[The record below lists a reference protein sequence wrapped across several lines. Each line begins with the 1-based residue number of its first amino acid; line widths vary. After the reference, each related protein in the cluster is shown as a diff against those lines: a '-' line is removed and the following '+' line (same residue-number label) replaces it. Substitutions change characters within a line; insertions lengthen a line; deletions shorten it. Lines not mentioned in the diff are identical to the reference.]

1 MDPHQSSW
9 NPEGEPG
16 TQVPRRNTA
25 PAAEACRA
33 ESVSDGERGE
43 RIGRRTGYGLPCA
56 NCKTYYAADL
66 AACPYCGCPE
76 RLMASSAPVPA
87 TELKQELDN
96 LRAEIAQALG
106 EQSLPGGPE
115 APVRSAEEREQ
126 FLRQYKSQL
135 YASHTQINP
144 ATAFRCSLERNHGQS
159 YEPAAV
165 CKKCYNQA
173 AERME
178 QLEAI
183 LCMDVR
189 EAAQLIYEAVWSD
202 PTPNDPSRTY
212 QNAAQAILG
221 ELRRRAGLSMMFG
234 AAPPY
239 TH

>member
-1 MDPHQSSW
+1 MDPNQSSW
-9 NPEGEPG
+9 NPEGEAS
-16 TQVPRRNTA
+16 TQVPRRNTTT
-25 PAAEACRA
+25 AEVHRA
-33 ESVSDGERGE
+33 EPANVERGE
-43 RIGRRTGYGLPCA
+43 RVSRRTGYGLPCA

-66 AACPYCGCPE
+66 PACPYCGCPE
-76 RLMASSAPVPA
+76 RLVSNTAPVPA
-87 TELKQELDN
+87 TELKQELEN

-106 EQSLPGGPE
+106 EQTPAVPETGG
-115 APVRSAEEREQ
+115 RSAEERER
-126 FLRQYKSQL
+126 FLREYKSQL

-144 ATAFRCSLERNHGQS
+144 AAAFRCSMERNHAQG

-165 CKKCYNQA
+165 CKKCYNDA

-178 QLEAI
+178 QLEAV

-212 QNAAQAILG
+212 QNAAQALLG

-234 AAPPY
+234 AVPPY

>member
-1 MDPHQSSW
+1 MDPNQSSW
-9 NPEGEPG
+9 NPEGEAS
-16 TQVPRRNTA
+16 TQVPRRNTST
-25 PAAEACRA
+25 EARRA
-33 ESVSDGERGE
+33 EPAGGELAERVS
-43 RIGRRTGYGLPCA
+43 RRVGYGLPCA

-76 RLMASSAPVPA
+76 RLATNSAPVPA
-87 TELKQELDN
+87 TELKQELEN

-106 EQSLPGGPE
+106 GQASPAGPE
-115 APVRSAEEREQ
+115 PGASPEEREA

-144 ATAFRCSLERNHGQS
+144 AAAFRCSLERNHAQS

-165 CKKCYNQA
+165 CKKCYSQT

-178 QLEAI
+178 QLEAV

-212 QNAAQAILG
+212 QNAAQALLG

>member
-1 MDPHQSSW
+1 MDPNQSFW
-9 NPEGEPG
+9 NPEGEG
-16 TQVPRRNTA
+16 STQVPRRSTT
-25 PAAEACRA
+25 PGAEARRSEA
-33 ESVSDGERGE
+33 VNVERGE
-43 RIGRRTGYGLPCA
+43 QVSRRAGYGLPCA

-66 AACPYCGCPE
+66 TACPYCGCQE
-76 RLMASSAPVPA
+76 RLGSNSAPVPA
-87 TELKQELDN
+87 TELKQELEN

-106 EQSLPGGPE
+106 EQALPAGQEPG
-115 APVRSAEEREQ
+115 ASAEDREH
-126 FLRQYKSQL
+126 FLKQYKSQL

-144 ATAFRCSLERNHGQS
+144 ATAFRCSLERNHGHS
-159 YEPAAV
+159 CEPAAV

-178 QLEAI
+178 QLEAV

-234 AAPPY
+234 AVPPY